1 MRIAVTGSIAI
12 DHLMTFPG
20 RFTDQLLADQLDKV
34 SLSFLVDGMDVRQ
47 GGVAANIAYG
57 LGVLGQDPVLV
68 GGAGADF
75 DGHRPR
81 LKEHGVDTDAV
92 LVSATRQT
100 ARFLCLTDQDM
111 NQIAAFY
118 PGAMAEAAD
127 IRLGAVA
134 EAAGGLDLVLVSPND
149 PKAMTGHTQECRELG
164 IPFAADP
171 SQQLASL
178 SREQTRG
185 LVEGA
190 AWLFTNEYEAAL
202 VRERTGW
209 SERQVLERVG
219 AWVTTLGAQ
228 GVRIARRDTGDEVV
242 PAVPCA
248 APVDPTG
255 VGDAFRAGFL
265 AGLAQRLRPGAAARL
280 GCALATTALGSTG
293 PQEYT
298 VTARDLSRALASRY
312 GDAAAAE
319 AGAVLERVR

>member
-1 MRIAVTGSIAI
+1 M
-12 DHLMTFPG
+12 
-20 RFTDQLLADQLDKV
+20 
-34 SLSFLVDGMDVRQ
+34 DGMDVRR

-57 LGVLGQDPVLV
+57 LGVLGQGPVLV

-75 DGHRPR
+75 GDYRLR
-81 LKEHGVDTDAV
+81 LKEHGVDTEAV

-118 PGAMAEAAD
+118 PGAMSEAAD
-127 IRLGAVA
+127 IRLRAVA
-134 EAAGGLDLVLVSPND
+134 ESVGGLDLVLVSPND
-149 PKAMTGHTQECRELG
+149 PGAMVTHTEECRELG

-178 SREQTRG
+178 SGQQTRG

-209 SERQVLERVG
+209 SEQQVLERVG
-219 AWVTTLGAQ
+219 AWVITLGAQ
-228 GVRIARRDTGDEVV
+228 GVRVARRGAEPEVV

-265 AGLAQRLRPGAAARL
+265 AGLAQQLSTGAAARL
-280 GCALATTALGSTG
+280 GCALATTALGFTG
-293 PQEYT
+293 PQEYAIT
-298 VTARDLSRALASRY
+298 SERLSQALASAY
-312 GDAAAAE
+312 GGAAVVEAAP
-319 AGAVLERVR
+319 VLERMR